1 MEGVK
6 KVIVVAVL
14 LLIAV
19 SPFPDVDALKNYWL
33 IGFGGG
39 YMVPLLNGGVLEY
52 GVGESLVVLS
62 VGRDGLVTLVS
73 PAGVVEEIPVKDGS
87 RTVLRKFGMADVGEW
102 TVTVDGT
109 SSVKAVV
116 RPPVIRPAVT
126 LSFGLEDSQLN
137 IAAYTT
143 PQSFAVFLE
152 GRSDF
157 VKAAGSSIRINLPD
171 FNETRVRAEIVR
183 SQPSIRYTGNLMGV
197 GYSMEIEQ
205 IVSSEIVSGRKVE
218 DLMVFSVPIPNE
230 GGGPSGIRPV
240 GIGVHKLRLLSLS
253 DRRIVYEANIVVLPS
268 SKRSL
273 EGLSSTLTVDFWDA
287 MKKNYTLLV
296 GDEAGN
302 LWILTLRLPA
312 AVFRVYDMVHGRFQN
327 VSDLKVPDGT
337 TKILNSMIM
346 VSFMDVIEISDYI
359 NQSTI
364 IPSKEVVASISFGPA
379 TVNTPAFVVEAG
391 ETILLNV
398 TLYQTDVKLVF
409 PNRTIYQGPRLL
421 EINGQLISGKSPLLL
436 PEGTHVVR
444 ALMPESF
451 SSETFQLTADTTWTI
466 VVLDNPLGLAGLR
479 ASSILLISLLGY
491 SILKTFSIRKTF
503 NRARASRIEHL

>member
-1 MEGVK
+1 MEDVK
-6 KVIVVAVL
+6 KVIVVLL

-19 SPFPDVDALKNYWL
+19 SPISYVNALTNYWL

-52 GVGESLVVLS
+52 GVGESLVVMS

-73 PAGVVEEIPVKDGS
+73 PAGVVEQIPVKDGS

-109 SSVKAVV
+109 ASMKAVV

-126 LSFGLEDSQLN
+126 LSFGLEDSQMS
-137 IAAYTT
+137 IAAYTA
-143 PQSFAVFLE
+143 PQSFAVFME
-152 GRSDF
+152 GRSEF
-157 VKAAGSSIRINLPD
+157 VKAAGSSIRITLPD

-218 DLMVFSVPIPNE
+218 GLMVFSVPIPSE
-230 GGGPSGIRPV
+230 SGRASGIKPV
-240 GIGVHKLRLLSLS
+240 GLGLHKLRLLSLV

-268 SKRSL
+268 SRRYL
-273 EGLSSTLTVDFWDA
+273 EGLGSTLTVDFWDA
-287 MKKNYTLLV
+287 MRKNYTLLV

-302 LWILTLRLPA
+302 LWVLRLRPPA
-312 AVFRVYDMVHGRFQN
+312 AVFRVYDVVHGRFQN
-327 VSDLKVPDGT
+327 VSDLKVPEGT
-337 TKILNSMIM
+337 TKIINSTIL
-346 VSFMDVIEISDYI
+346 VSFTDVIEVSDYI

-364 IPSKEVVASISFGPA
+364 IPSKEVVASISLGPA

-409 PNRTIYQGPRLL
+409 PNRTVYQGPRLL
-421 EINGQLISGKSPLLL
+421 EINGQLVSGKSPLLL

-451 SSETFQLTADTTWTI
+451 SYETFQLTADTTWTI

-503 NRARASRIEHL
+503 NRARGSRVDHL